1 MAAFSRTCCGHSW
14 LAHEGVVVLSTFLLV
29 NPAAGQGRAAG
40 LIPAARFAL
49 ESIGGATVLETR
61 GSGDEAICAR
71 EALQQGASTIVVLG
85 GDGTVSQVAA
95 AMIRTGTRVPLAIL
109 GAGTGND
116 FARSLGAPVHDFGAM
131 ARLIAARAIRC
142 VDAGRVDDCFFV
154 NSAGF
159 GFDVEVLQHMFRTGQ
174 SGGTSAYALA
184 ALRLLFRY
192 PGFDA
197 EVAVGPHCELHRVP
211 GAERPERNINSG
223 QWLTLVFANGGWFGG
238 AFNIAPHASIADGL
252 LDYVAIR
259 NTSPTRRALLFA
271 RAVRGVHVGQRE
283 VTVQRH
289 SKWTLGFRESP
300 VYQLDGELRQALGTT
315 VEINAVPQAL
325 CVITQ
330 ASTSPQP
337 PQH

>member
-29 NPAAGQGRAAG
+29 NPAAGRGRAAG

-49 ESIGGATVLETR
+49 ERIGGATVLETR
-61 GSGDEAICAR
+61 YAGDEAIRTR

-95 AMIRTGTRVPLAIL
+95 EMVRARTRVPLAIF

-116 FARSLGAPVHDFGAM
+116 FARSLGAPVHNFAAM
-131 ARLIAARAIRC
+131 ARLIAARAIRR

-159 GFDVEVLQHMFRTGQ
+159 GFDVEVLQHLVRTGKN
-174 SGGTSAYALA
+174 GGISAYAQA

-192 PGFDA
+192 QGFDA
-197 EVAVGPHCELHRVP
+197 ELVGEPHSELGGDRA
-211 GAERPERNINSG
+211 GNQPEGNITSG

-238 AFNIAPHASIADGL
+238 AFKIAPGFSIGDGL
-252 LDYVAIR
+252 LDQVAIR
-259 NTSPTRRALLFA
+259 NTSPARRAMLFA
-271 RAVRGVHVGQRE
+271 RALRGAHVGQRE
-283 VTVQRH
+283 VTVDRNR
-289 SKWTLGFRESP
+289 KWTLVFREPP
-300 VYQLDGELRQALGTT
+300 VYQVDGELRQAPGNT
-315 VEINAVPQAL
+315 VQVDAVPQAL

-330 ASTSPQP
+330 MPTSP
-337 PQH
+337 